1 MNMVTI
7 ISSAIHEEALR
18 EAGRQ
23 DQQIAVK
30 WMDLNTPLSD
40 DVLSWANRIW
50 DQVDS
55 AIRKAWSLGYEASHD
70 FIAAACKLYDEAAAD
85 LKDLIEQVSAFI
97 VERLDD
103 YVRRVVNGAVRRFQS
118 EIVIGERKLRI
129 ATITVEQ
136 KLKMSSSLE
145 FSLHQIC
152 KFAAD
157 GELTVGA
164 RYEGFSE

>member
-7 ISSAIHEEALR
+7 ISAAVHEEALR

-23 DQQIAVK
+23 DDKLVVN
-30 WMDLNTPLSD
+30 WMELNAPLSD
-40 DVLSWANRIW
+40 DVLSWAKRIW

-55 AIRKAWSLGYEASHD
+55 ALRNAWSLGYEASHD
-70 FIAAACKLYDEAAAD
+70 IIAVACKLYDEAASE
-85 LKDLIEQVSAFI
+85 LKGRIGQVSAII

-103 YVRRVVNGAVRRFQS
+103 YVRGVVNRALRRLEP
-118 EIVIGERKLRI
+118 EIVIGKRELRI
-129 ATITVEQ
+129 VTITVDQ

-164 RYEGFSE
+164 RYEGFPE